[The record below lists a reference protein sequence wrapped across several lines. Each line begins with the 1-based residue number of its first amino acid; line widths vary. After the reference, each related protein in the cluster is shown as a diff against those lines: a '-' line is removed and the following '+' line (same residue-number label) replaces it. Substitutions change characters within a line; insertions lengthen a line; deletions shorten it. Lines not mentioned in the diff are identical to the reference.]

1 MPAALIGI
9 GMVAIAG
16 ASIYGSIRNSQEAEA
31 AANSAAAA
39 QKKRD
44 EAYAEA
50 TKLAKEQYERWEQ
63 DFGEI
68 QTEVADYYKNLS
80 DDILKQQYEDAN
92 TQANQSLVQQ
102 YFAAQ
107 YNIKSSMNKAGMA
120 GSGAEQSSTLQLQ
133 QTALAQKAQNR
144 WQTQQLKAN
153 ANNVL
158 MGQKANWAQ
167 QGENLRSQAM
177 QNQYNAEAMK
187 GNSAAADYQMYE
199 QMRAQYTQNAINS
212 VTNGL
217 ASMGGMMMGVGGQ
230 MYTANTLAGKLNSP
244 STDAVATL
252 GVSDVNS
259 PNYGKYTPYSSS
271 GTTPS
276 PYNAFGQLNTQYNF
290 ENAFANSISNSI
302 ATHKATTAAT
312 TGAYSSLERN
322 MRGLN

>member
-1 MPAALIGI
+1 MPAAMIGV

-16 ASIYGSIRNSQEAEA
+16 ASIYGAIRSSEEAEA
-31 AANSAAAA
+31 ARESAEAA

-44 EAYAEA
+44 EAYTKMTDLA
-50 TKLAKEQYERWEQ
+50 TKQYERWEQ

-107 YNIKSSMNKAGMA
+107 SNIKSSMNKAGMA

-177 QNQYNAEAMK
+177 QNQYNAEQIK
-187 GNSAAADYQMYE
+187 GNSSAADYQMYE

-230 MYTANTLAGKLNSP
+230 MYTANTLAGNLNSTQTQTSNMTTPTIANQNLLNLNTKLNSSNMVGGMDLDEIFNS
-244 STDAVATL
+244 STNTFRSTAAKQTRM
-252 GVSDVNS
+252 
-259 PNYGKYTPYSSS
+259 YTP
-271 GTTPS
+271 T
-276 PYNAFGQLNTQYNF
+276 LNKLGY
-290 ENAFANSISNSI
+290 
-302 ATHKATTAAT
+302 
-312 TGAYSSLERN
+312 
-322 MRGLN
+322 

>member
-1 MPAALIGI
+1 MPAAMIGI

-107 YNIKSSMNKAGMA
+107 SNIKSSMNKAGMA

-230 MYTANTLAGKLNSP
+230 MYTADKINSGLNNIAASMRQNLTLSSPIYGATSGAMSVAAPATAGFAS
-244 STDAVATL
+244 
-252 GVSDVNS
+252 G
-259 PNYGKYTPYSSS
+259 YSSMTNS
-271 GTTPS
+271 AIKTAIGSLSQNTTKMYQQNNLLDSFTDYGIDPN
-276 PYNAFGQLNTQYNF
+276 PFTVG
-290 ENAFANSISNSI
+290 
-302 ATHKATTAAT
+302 
-312 TGAYSSLERN
+312 GR
-322 MRGLN
+322 

>member
-1 MPAALIGI
+1 MPAAMIGV

-16 ASIYGSIRNSQEAEA
+16 ASIYGAIRSSEEAEA
-31 AANSAAAA
+31 ARESAEAA

-44 EAYAEA
+44 EAYTKMTDLA
-50 TKLAKEQYERWEQ
+50 TKQYERWEQ

-177 QNQYNAEAMK
+177 QNQYNAEQIK
-187 GNSAAADYQMYE
+187 GNSSAADYQMYE

-230 MYTANTLAGKLNSP
+230 MYTANTLAGNLNSTQTQTSNMTTPTIANQNLLNLNTKLNSSNMVGGMDLDEIFNS
-244 STDAVATL
+244 STNTFRSTAAKQTRM
-252 GVSDVNS
+252 
-259 PNYGKYTPYSSS
+259 YTP
-271 GTTPS
+271 T
-276 PYNAFGQLNTQYNF
+276 LNKLGY
-290 ENAFANSISNSI
+290 
-302 ATHKATTAAT
+302 
-312 TGAYSSLERN
+312 
-322 MRGLN
+322 